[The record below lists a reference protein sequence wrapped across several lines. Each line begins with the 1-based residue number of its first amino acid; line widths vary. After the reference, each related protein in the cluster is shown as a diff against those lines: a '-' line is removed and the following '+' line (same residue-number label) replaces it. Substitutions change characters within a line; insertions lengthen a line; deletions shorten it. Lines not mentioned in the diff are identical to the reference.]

1 MPQGSGGKQERIRGV
16 VLAMGQGEQ
25 KRGPDDSTHRA
36 EILGDSHSH
45 IAAEDELFVEWRQNH
60 GAGEDEDPEVD
71 SRQVASVAIPC
82 SRRGDEAGYSS
93 TFTARRAQRSRAS
106 E

>member
-25 KRGPDDSTHRA
+25 KCGPDDPTHRG

-45 IAAEDELFVEWRQNH
+45 IAA
-60 GAGEDEDPEVD
+60 
-71 SRQVASVAIPC
+71 
-82 SRRGDEAGYSS
+82 SS
-93 TFTARRAQRSRAS
+93 S
-106 E
+106 